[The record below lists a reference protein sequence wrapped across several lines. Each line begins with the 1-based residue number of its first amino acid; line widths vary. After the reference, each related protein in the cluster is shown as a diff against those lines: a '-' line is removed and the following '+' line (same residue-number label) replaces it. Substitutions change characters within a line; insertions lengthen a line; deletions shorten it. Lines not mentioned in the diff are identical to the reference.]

1 MKFVTV
7 RELRSRTAD
16 VWASLGDED
25 VVLTSNGRP
34 LAVLVPVEEGELEA
48 TLDGIRRGRA
58 QAALSRIRSAAARSG
73 ASAMSAEEINR
84 EIAETRR
91 SRRR

>member
-1 MKFVTV
+1 VKFVTV
-7 RELRSRTAD
+7 RELRARTAE
-16 VWASLGDED
+16 VCASLGDDD

-34 LAVLVPVEEGELEA
+34 LAVLVPIEGDELEA

-58 QAALSRIRSAAARSG
+58 QAALSRIRRAAARTGTSTL
-73 ASAMSAEEINR
+73 SERDIER
-84 EIAETRR
+84 EIADSRR